1 MSTEKEA
8 FISSEDRPHVGINP
22 DTPIAEL
29 KVRDLHYLLT
39 GVNVLGIASDFKI
52 LRDSGVFK
60 DLHDKDLS
68 DAVLKYIRD
77 HQYLLY
83 GTQPIF
89 GPGPGPEFDQVV
101 RALSGL
107 AEQVSQLSK
116 EVEALKK
123 EQR

>member
-68 DAVLKYIRD
+68 DGVRKYILD
-77 HQYLLY
+77 YPPY
-83 GTQPIF
+83 ATKPIF
-89 GPGPGPEFDQVV
+89 GTGPGPEFDRVV

-107 AEQVSQLSK
+107 TEQVSQLSK